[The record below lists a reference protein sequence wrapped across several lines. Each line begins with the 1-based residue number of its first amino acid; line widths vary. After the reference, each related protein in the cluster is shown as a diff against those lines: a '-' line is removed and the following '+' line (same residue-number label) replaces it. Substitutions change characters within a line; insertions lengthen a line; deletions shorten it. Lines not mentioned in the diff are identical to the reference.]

1 MTRLASPSVHV
12 CPGCDA
18 FYLQRRLRSANF
30 FGARDWSDGVPS
42 MWWQQGPLVRCNS
55 CAALFWLDDVEA
67 VGIMPEPPAPIG
79 RLARAWL
86 RWFGDPQ
93 GRLQSHEDW
102 AETMK
107 SWGRAR
113 SIGHVNFDDVV
124 YVLSRSKGISS
135 DRILWL
141 RKRIWWDLNDRYRT
155 RADGSPYPDVPV
167 WPSAAERNNM
177 EAILGMLQDGE
188 TYPMSMIQ
196 QGELLRLLGRFD
208 EAVAILKAV
217 PPDGHSEIRAL
228 KIERLARSCD
238 TRVRELSPPSW

>member
-1 MTRLASPSVHV
+1 MTSYSSPSVHV

-30 FGARDWSDGVPS
+30 FGARDWSDGVPT
-42 MWWQQGPLVRCNS
+42 MGWQQEPLVRCGA

-67 VGIMPEPPAPIG
+67 VGVMPEPLMPIG
-79 RLARAWL
+79 RLKRAWL
-86 RWFGDPQ
+86 RWFGDPE
-93 GRLQSHEDW
+93 GRLQEYEDW
-102 AETMK
+102 AGRMT
-107 SWGRAR
+107 SWGHAHY
-113 SIGHVNFDDVV
+113 IGSVNFDDVV
-124 YVLSRSKGISS
+124 HVLSRSNGVNS

-141 RKRIWWDLNDRYRT
+141 RKRIWWDLNDRYRA
-155 RADGSPYPDVPV
+155 RVDGSPYPDVPV
-167 WPSAAERNNM
+167 WPATAERNNM

-228 KIERLARSCD
+228 KIERLARSGD
-238 TRVRELSPPSW
+238 MQVRELSPPSW